1 MPTYYELLH
10 AAEQGDGEAMY
21 MLAEMFHHGYGV
33 GKNPDEA
40 ARWYREALENG
51 YTPPAGAWRIE
62 EGAAAPSSRRREDDQ
77 TGDNG
82 SRTILTSMA
91 LVGAMFFALW
101 AFVVVTARVG
111 LFFSLALFT
120 IAGLA
125 LWGMFRKK
133 GARG

>member
-33 GKNPDEA
+33 EKNPDEA
-40 ARWYREALENG
+40 ARWYREALEAG
-51 YTPPAGAWRIE
+51 FQPPAGAWRIE
-62 EGAAAPSSRRREDDQ
+62 EGAPPPRGPRMDQ
-77 TGDNG
+77 DEDNG
-82 SRTILTSMA
+82 LRTILTTIG

-111 LFFSLALFT
+111 LFFSLVIFT
-120 IAGLA
+120 LAGLA
-125 LWGMFRKK
+125 LWGMFRKSVS
-133 GARG
+133 RD